1 MTISAIH
8 YDIATLLN
16 DNGFGTLGTDLFGG
30 EWGISVDA
38 QTLVLDGVGT
48 PSDLKELYEQ
58 PSVQILVRG
67 EKNQAAH
74 LVYSSAKAISDF
86 LVTLAESVTINTT
99 EYKGFEP
106 SSNIAP
112 LGKDAN
118 ERHIYSMNFFTYR
131 AAI

>member
-1 MTISAIH
+1 MTTNAI
-8 YDIATLLN
+8 YVDITQLLS
-16 DNGFGTLGTDLFGG
+16 DNGFGTLGTDLTGG
-30 EWGISVDA
+30 EWLISVDA

-48 PSDLKELYEQ
+48 PSDLKEVYEQ

-74 LVYSSAKAISDF
+74 LVYSLAKAISDF
-86 LVTLAESVTINTT
+86 LVTLSESVTINTT

-112 LGKDAN
+112 LGKDAS
-118 ERHIYSMNFFTYR
+118 ERHSYSMNFFTYR

>member
-1 MTISAIH
+1 MTTNAIH
-8 YDIATLLN
+8 FDIATLLN
-16 DNGFGTLGTDLFGG
+16 DNALGSLGVDLFGG
-30 EWGISVDA
+30 EWGSVDA
-38 QTLVLDGVGT
+38 QTLVLDGAGT
-48 PSDLKELYEQ
+48 VSPLKQTYEQ

-67 EKNQAAH
+67 EKLQASH
-74 LVYSSAKAISDF
+74 LVYATAKAIYDF
-86 LVTLAESVTINTT
+86 LVTQSESVTINTT

-118 ERHIYSMNFFTYR
+118 ERHIYSMNFSTYR

>member
-1 MTISAIH
+1 MTINASFF
-8 YDIATLLN
+8 DIATLLN
-16 DNGFGTLGTDLFGG
+16 DNALGSLGVDLFGG
-30 EWGISVDA
+30 EWGDVDA
-38 QTLVLDGVGT
+38 QTLVLDGSST
-48 PSDLKELYEQ
+48 PSDLKEVYEQ

-67 EKNQAAH
+67 EKLQASH
-74 LVYSSAKAISDF
+74 LVYATAKAISDF
-86 LVTLAESVTINTT
+86 LVTQAESVTINTT

-118 ERHIYSMNFFTYR
+118 ERHVYSMNFSTYR